1 MSRRSLVVLLSNLII
16 RINGAVD
23 ALDYGT
29 ARRYIEENFDNVYEN
44 RHLLNSN
51 AREILLFVQQKFE
64 SVEQTLTKEELH
76 AITVIN
82 TYASRFD
89 ISGLKIFLREKEQLL
104 LRENTL
110 KNLNNDAKI
119 LLSMMGMIK

>member
-64 SVEQTLTKEELH
+64 SVEQTLTKDELH

>member
-29 ARRYIEENFDNVYEN
+29 ARRYIEENFDTVYEN

-64 SVEQTLTKEELH
+64 SVEQTLTKDELH

-110 KNLNNDAKI
+110 KNLNSDAKI
-119 LLSMMGMIK
+119 LLSSMGMIK

>member
-29 ARRYIEENFDNVYEN
+29 ARRYIEENFDTVYEN

-64 SVEQTLTKEELH
+64 SVEQTLTKDELH

>member
-29 ARRYIEENFDNVYEN
+29 ARRYIEENFDTVYEN

-110 KNLNNDAKI
+110 KNLNSDAKI
-119 LLSMMGMIK
+119 LLSSMGMIK

>member
-1 MSRRSLVVLLSNLII
+1 MSRGSLVVLLSNLII

-29 ARRYIEENFDNVYEN
+29 ARRYIEENFDTVYEN

-64 SVEQTLTKEELH
+64 SVEQTLTKDELH

>member
-1 MSRRSLVVLLSNLII
+1 MPRRSLVVLLSNLII

-29 ARRYIEENFDNVYEN
+29 ARRYIEENFDTVYEN

-110 KNLNNDAKI
+110 KNLNSDAKI
-119 LLSMMGMIK
+119 LLSSMGMIK

>member
-1 MSRRSLVVLLSNLII
+1 MLLSNLII

-64 SVEQTLTKEELH
+64 SVEQTLTKDELH

>member
-1 MSRRSLVVLLSNLII
+1 MLLSNLII

-29 ARRYIEENFDNVYEN
+29 ARRYIEENFDTVYEN

-64 SVEQTLTKEELH
+64 SVEQTLTKDELH

-119 LLSMMGMIK
+119 LLSIMGMIK

>member
-29 ARRYIEENFDNVYEN
+29 ARRYIEENFDTVYEN